1 MMIERL
7 LEKGLF
13 NVMNELSYDKVIE
26 LTETYG
32 AHNYAPLPVVIEKSD
47 GVIVWDK
54 NGKKY
59 IDLIGCYS
67 AISHGHRNREITK
80 TALAQLDKLIIT
92 GRPVYTTELAVFV
105 QTLSEYTGM
114 DVVLPMNTGAEA
126 VETALKCARRWG
138 YKAKKIRK
146 DKAEIIT
153 AAGNF
158 HGRTITIVGFST
170 EESYQDGFGPFTP
183 GFKIIPF
190 NDIPALEAA
199 ITKNTAAFL
208 VEPIQ
213 AEGGVI
219 VPHDGYLKEVRQVC
233 DKHNILFICD
243 EVQTGFGRTGKEF
256 AHQWDGIKPDL
267 MTLGKA
273 LGGGVVPI
281 SAVVGKK
288 DILGYFTP
296 GSHGSTFGG
305 NPFACSIAVQSI
317 IEMIREKLPE
327 RALKAGEKFMNGIKA
342 FNSPHIKEVRGKGL
356 LLGIEFK
363 AESGTGHDFADK
375 LLKNGIIT
383 KDTHKQTIRITPPLT
398 ISDDE
403 INQSLTIMESVL
415 Q

>member
-1 MMIERL
+1 MIERL

-13 NVMNELSYDKVIE
+13 SVMKELSYDKVVE

-32 AHNYAPLPVVIEKSD
+32 AHNYAPLPVVIEKCD
-47 GVIVWDK
+47 GAIVWDI
-54 NGKKY
+54 NGKEY

-67 AISHGHRNREITK
+67 AISHGHRNREIIK
-80 TALAQLDKLIIT
+80 TALQQLDKLIIT
-92 GRPVYTTELAVFV
+92 GRPVYTSEMAVFV

-114 DVVLPMNTGAEA
+114 DMVLPMNTGAEA

-138 YKAKKIRK
+138 YKAKKIHK
-146 DKAEIIT
+146 DKAEIIA

-183 GFKIIPF
+183 GFKIIPY
-190 NDIPALEAA
+190 NDISALEAA
-199 ITKNTAAFL
+199 INKNTVAFL

-219 VPHDGYLKEVRQVC
+219 VPYEGYFKDVRKVC
-233 DKHNILFICD
+233 DKHNILFIAD
-243 EVQTGFGRTGKEF
+243 EVQTGFGRTGKDF
-256 AHQWDGIKPDL
+256 AHQWEGIKPDM

-273 LGGGVVPI
+273 LGGGVIPI
-281 SAVVGKK
+281 SALVGKK

-305 NPFACSIAVQSI
+305 NAFACSIAIQSI
-317 IEMIREKLPE
+317 LEMIKEKLPE
-327 RALKAGEKFMNGIKA
+327 RALRAGKMFMDGIKS

-356 LLGIEFK
+356 LIGVEFK
-363 AESGTGHDFADK
+363 PESGSGHDFAAK
-375 LLKNGIIT
+375 LLSQGIIT

-398 ISDDE
+398 INDDQ
-403 INQSLTIMESVL
+403 ISKALKIMESVVK
-415 Q
+415 